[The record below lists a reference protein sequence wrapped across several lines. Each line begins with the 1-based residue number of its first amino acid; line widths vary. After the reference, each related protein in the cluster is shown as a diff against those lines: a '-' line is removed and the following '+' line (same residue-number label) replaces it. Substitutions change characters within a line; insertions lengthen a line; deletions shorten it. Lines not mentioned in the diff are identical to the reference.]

1 MIKTPP
7 PLSLY
12 VHLPWCV
19 KKCPYCDFNAHPLR
33 GELNERAYIDALIR
47 DLEEDL
53 PRVWGREII
62 SIFFGGGTPSLF
74 SPEGFDFLLS
84 SLRARLPFCP
94 SIEITLEA
102 NPGTVERNRARG
114 SFTAYRQAGINRI
127 SLGIQS
133 FSADHLKA
141 LGRVHDDRAAYLAVE
156 EIQRAGFDRYNVDLM
171 HGLPDQTLE
180 SALFDLNTAIQ
191 LGVPHLSWYQLTL
204 EPNTLFAAKPP
215 TLPSEEVLGDIED
228 SGLFQLNASQYHR
241 YEVSA
246 FAKKPRDESIHNR
259 NYWNFGDYLGI
270 GAGAHA
276 KITDVA
282 TQSIQRFFKFKHP
295 KMYLAAEK
303 NFIQQ
308 TEVLSESHLPLEF
321 MLNALR
327 LVDGFPIS
335 LFEERTGLALKTIEK
350 PLEKGLKEGL
360 LIYKNEGQTIAP
372 SELGLRFLNEL
383 LLRFKA

>member
-1 MIKTPP
+1 MPER
-7 PLSLY
+7 LY
-12 VHLPWCV
+12 LET
-19 KKCPYCDFNAHPLR
+19 L
-33 GELNERAYIDALIR
+33 LR

-102 NPGTVERNRARG
+102 NPGTIEKHRARG
-114 SFTAYRQAGINRI
+114 SFSAYREAGINRI

-133 FSADHLKA
+133 FSSQHLKA
-141 LGRVHDDRAAYLAVE
+141 LGRIHDDKAAYLAIEEVE
-156 EIQRAGFDRYNVDLM
+156 RAGFERYNVDLM
-171 HGLPDQTLE
+171 HGLPGQTLS

-191 LGVPHLSWYQLTL
+191 LGVPHISWYQLTL
-204 EPNTLFAAKPP
+204 EANTLFAAKPP
-215 TLPSEEVLGDIED
+215 TLPDEEVLGNIED
-228 SGLFQLNASQYHR
+228 EGFGILKNAGYHR

-259 NYWNFGDYLGI
+259 NYWSFGDYLGI

-276 KITDVA
+276 KITDVS

-295 KMYLAAEK
+295 KMYLSSGK

-308 TEVLSESHLPLEF
+308 TESLTEEHLPLEF

-335 LFEERTGLALKTIEK
+335 LFEERTGLSLKIIEK
-350 PLEKGLKEGL
+350 PIKKALNEGL
-360 LIYKNEGQTIAP
+360 LIYKNEGKTLAP

-383 LLRFKA
+383 LLRFKE